1 MVITQKTAAET
12 LHSISSYLE
21 AEDKAEV
28 RHEFNNGK
36 IEEMAGGKVKHN
48 RVKGRVYS
56 KLDVALD
63 APNITHVP
71 LNSDTKV
78 RIEKANRF
86 VYPDITVSDGK
97 PEYYETPEGK
107 TREDIITNPLLIVE
121 VLSDATRG
129 HDKGEKFEQYA
140 SISTFR
146 EYILIEPEQCWIKS
160 YFLQEPESDLWKITT
175 LTDMDA
181 MLPLRSLNMELSVQE
196 IYAVL
201 EKL

>member
-1 MVITQKTAAET
+1 MVITKTTSTET
-12 LHSISSYLE
+12 LHTISNYLT

-36 IEEMAGGKVKHN
+36 IEEMAGGKVPHN
-48 RVKGRVYS
+48 RIKGRIYA
-56 KLDVALD
+56 KLDTVLD
-63 APNITHVP
+63 KPEILHVP

-78 RIEKANRF
+78 RIEKYNRF

-107 TREDIITNPLLIVE
+107 TRQDIITNPLLIVE
-121 VLSDATRG
+121 VLSDGTRE
-129 HDKGEKFEQYA
+129 HDKGEKFEHYA

-146 EYILIEPEQCWIKS
+146 EYILVEPEQCWIKS

-181 MLPLRSLNMELSVQE
+181 MLPLRSLDLELSVQE

>member
-1 MVITQKTAAET
+1 MVITKKTSTET
-12 LHSISSYLE
+12 LHTISSYLA

-28 RHEFNNGK
+28 RHEFNNGT
-36 IEEMAGGKVKHN
+36 IEQMAGGKVKHN

-56 KLDVALD
+56 RLDVALD
-63 APNITHVP
+63 APDIFHVP

-97 PEYYETPEGK
+97 PEYYETPDGK
-107 TREDIITNPLLIVE
+107 IREDIITNPLLIIE
-121 VLSDATRG
+121 VLSDGTRG

-140 SISTFR
+140 SIPTFR

-160 YFLQEPESDLWKITT
+160 HYLQEPESDLWKITT
-175 LTDMDA
+175 LTDMNA
-181 MLPLRSLNMELSVQE
+181 MLPLRSLDLELSIQD